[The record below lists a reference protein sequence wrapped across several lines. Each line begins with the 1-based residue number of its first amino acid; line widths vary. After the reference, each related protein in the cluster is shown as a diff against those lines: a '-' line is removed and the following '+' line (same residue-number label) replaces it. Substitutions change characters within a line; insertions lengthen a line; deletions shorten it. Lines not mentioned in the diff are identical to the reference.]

1 MFRNTTKREEIQVK
15 EDIKLQSGNIIVG
28 LADNAH
34 ELQKAQKL
42 RYDMLVLDYD
52 DSKDKDG
59 TDASDYDDFCDHL
72 IAVDTST
79 GEVVGTYRLMNNS
92 HLKYKNRFICEGEF
106 DITRLKTSGENIL
119 ELGRAVVDKNY
130 RNGVVIKLLWQGL
143 FAYCKLKNIRF
154 MFGTGSF
161 HGTDPSIYT
170 HAFASLYYN
179 HKVDDKYDCFA
190 NPPCE
195 RMDIITESDVDP
207 IIAKQTIPPL
217 IKGYI
222 MLGSKVGSG
231 VYIDHDFNSTDVML
245 IFDLNDLNKAYAK
258 RMFGVEL

>member
-1 MFRNTTKREEIQVK
+1 MK
-15 EDIKLQSGNIIVG
+15 DLIKIQSGNIIVG
-28 LADNAH
+28 LADTKA
-34 ELQKAQKL
+34 ELKKAQKL

-52 DSKDKDG
+52 DSKEKDG
-59 TDASDYDDFCDHL
+59 NDVSEYDEFCDHL
-72 IAVDTST
+72 IAVDTVT
-79 GEVVGTYRLMNNS
+79 GDIVGTYRLMHNG
-92 HLKYKNRFICEGEF
+92 HLIYKDCFICEGEF
-106 DITRLKTSGENIL
+106 DISRLKNSGENIL

-143 FAYCKLKNIRF
+143 FTYCKLKNIRF

-161 HGTDPSIYT
+161 HGTDPSLYSHT
-170 HAFASLYYN
+170 FASLYYN

-190 NPPCE
+190 KSPCE
-195 RMDIITESDVDP
+195 RMDIIAESDVDP
-207 IIAKQTIPPL
+207 TLSKSTTPPL

-231 VYIDHDFNSTDVML
+231 VYIDYDFNSTDVML